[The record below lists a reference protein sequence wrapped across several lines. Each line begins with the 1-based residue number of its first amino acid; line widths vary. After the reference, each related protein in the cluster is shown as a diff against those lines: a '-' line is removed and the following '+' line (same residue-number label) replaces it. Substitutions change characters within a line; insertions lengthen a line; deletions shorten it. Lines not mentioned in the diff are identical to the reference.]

1 MTAVTD
7 TNNGIDAAA
16 VIGTYFAEQTAKA
29 RAAAEKANAELAAAE
44 KEEAVFTAR
53 QELPPEVG
61 VMKQGWA
68 VSSWVTDR
76 VTRAGMDAM
85 DRKATREQYDQ
96 AKAEREAVFA
106 WLESHGYEV
115 PGPFRS

>member
-7 TNNGIDAAA
+7 TNGIDAAA

-29 RAAAEKANAELAAAE
+29 RAAAEKANAELAEAEQAAAAFSE
-44 KEEAVFTAR
+44 H
-53 QELPPEVG
+53 QELPPAVG
-61 VMKQGWA
+61 AMKQGWE

-76 VTRAGMDAM
+76 VTRVARAAIDG
-85 DRKATREQYDQ
+85 KATREEHQQ
-96 AKAEREAVFA
+96 AKAERAAVFA

>member
-1 MTAVTD
+1 VTAVTD
-7 TNNGIDAAA
+7 TNGIDAAA

-29 RAAAEKANAELAAAE
+29 RAAAEKANAELAEAE
-44 KEEAVFTAR
+44 KEEAAFTER
-53 QELPPEVG
+53 QELPPAVG
-61 VMKQGWA
+61 VMKQGWE

-96 AKAEREAVFA
+96 AKAERAAVFA